1 MGVPDGAHGKASI
14 SVDGIV
20 KNSGVPAKVIAA
32 ATDWIVGNQVT
43 VQAEWTKMNN
53 PRKRQPM
60 KKQAARLQS
69 VSTEK
74 GMIVNAVYSDGR
86 TLRVNLSEVAK
97 RLHAFAPLEK
107 PSEFATA
114 KVADF
119 GWTLEW
125 DCGASLD
132 SDRLIELALEQTG
145 MTENVYF
152 RRWQDANGLSLT
164 DAAKAIGLTRRTV
177 SQYRTGARP
186 VPRVVG
192 LACKGWEVEHAQ
204 RAA

>member
-1 MGVPDGAHGKASI
+1 
-14 SVDGIV
+14 
-20 KNSGVPAKVIAA
+20 
-32 ATDWIVGNQVT
+32 
-43 VQAEWTKMNN
+43 
-53 PRKRQPM
+53 M
-60 KKQAARLQS
+60 KKQAARLES
-69 VSTEK
+69 VTPGQ
-74 GMIVNAVYSDGR
+74 GMNLTVTYSDER
-86 TLRVNLSEVAK
+86 VLHVNLSDVAH
-97 RLHAFAPLEK
+97 RLQAFSALEK
-107 PSEFATA
+107 PAEFATV

-132 SDRLIELALEQTG
+132 SDRVIELALEQAG

-186 VPRVVG
+186 VPRIVG
-192 LACKGWEVEHAQ
+192 LACKGWEVEHGQHA
-204 RAA
+204 

>member
-1 MGVPDGAHGKASI
+1 
-14 SVDGIV
+14 
-20 KNSGVPAKVIAA
+20 
-32 ATDWIVGNQVT
+32 
-43 VQAEWTKMNN
+43 
-53 PRKRQPM
+53 M
-60 KKQAARLQS
+60 KKQTARLES
-69 VSTEK
+69 VTPGP
-74 GMIVNAVYSDGR
+74 GMTVSVTYSDGR
-86 TLRVNLSEVAK
+86 VLTVDLTDVAH
-97 RLHAFAPLEK
+97 RLQSFAPLEN
-107 PSEFATA
+107 PGEFATV

-186 VPRVVG
+186 VPRIVG
-192 LACKGWEVEHAQ
+192 LACKGWDVEHGH
-204 RAA
+204 RA